1 MRRTRKAL
9 VSGCLLAVLALAFI
23 IPAGA
28 STGAGPDAE
37 IQASQYYSHKTVNA
51 SSDGNGRVS
60 FLFKAFGTGT
70 MSEIGASR
78 IVVYEESSS
87 GIFEKVYTYTR
98 DTTPGLIQKN
108 AGQKIGT
115 VTYQG
120 KVGKKYYAI
129 VTFYAANANGSEFAV
144 MKTPTVTA
152 T

>member
-1 MRRTRKAL
+1 
-9 VSGCLLAVLALAFI
+9 
-23 IPAGA
+23 
-28 STGAGPDAE
+28 
-37 IQASQYYSHKTVNA
+37 
-51 SSDGNGRVS
+51 
-60 FLFKAFGTGT
+60 